1 MIHELPV
8 ELLNHIVSYIPTAQ
22 AAARL
27 GSCNHALH
35 RYFDEEGWKTF
46 VQTRFP
52 SFNITRDWKAAVHAL
67 CTYSRNLDRRAF
79 LARYVE
85 PSNFIVKL
93 PQRELDTQ
101 WRRPRGQTMGYQPV
115 IDSYEDSTGSAWDA
129 RKQVLAWSAGAELV
143 VRVKGM
149 GSRHKADSRGTY
161 SYYDHFN
168 HHTRWFTY
176 RPPKAMEGKDDI
188 TSLNLLKRAYREE
201 SSSTTDVEHVIFG
214 TASGGL
220 HLSHLELDRDST
232 KTVGG
237 VFDTNKR
244 AVRSADVEASGENL
258 LAANLGDLSVALY
271 NIPRFIFNVPD
282 RHEVIFPLSEISL
295 QQESSRSFRIWSTQF
310 LSEDVLAL
318 GTGPSQ
324 QPIQLFKIRPTG
336 LTDQAF
342 RKLQFR
348 ESDVET
354 SVYAIKPLPSS
365 IGDRQSTGDLFV
377 SGGYDGLTR
386 LHDLRSPQPYV
397 SYVSDGTDDGA
408 IYSLQPIGRERLVA
422 GGSRHSM
429 LKFFDLRMPGGRAY
443 QYASVAQEGQPFL
456 PFLSPKDGGWNVFL
470 NPRNDP
476 QPRWSWS
483 RARAVESPVYSLSSP
498 SSHSP
503 TVFAGVENH
512 MVELNFT
519 SMLDKHPDPVFSR
532 GIVRDQRGIVN
543 IIKSWNPKH
552 DVLNFAMYE
561 HAASAGMRL
570 RTQAGIGL
578 YNGQLPGY
586 DERWRD
592 SGESMASTR

>member
-8 ELLNHIVSYIPTAQ
+8 ELLNHIVSYLPTAQ
-22 AAARL
+22 AAAHL
-27 GSCNHALH
+27 ASCNHAL
-35 RYFDEEGWKTF
+35 RRFFDEEGWKIF
-46 VQTRFP
+46 VQARFP
-52 SFNITRDWKAAVHAL
+52 SFNIARDWKAAAHAL
-67 CTYSRNLDRRAF
+67 STYSRNLDRRAF

-115 IDSYEDSTGSAWDA
+115 IDSYEDSTGPAWDA

-143 VRVKGM
+143 MRVKGM
-149 GSRHKADSRGTY
+149 GAKHKADSRGTY
-161 SYYDHFN
+161 SYFDHFN

-176 RPPKAMEGKDDI
+176 RPPRAMEGKDDI
-188 TSLNLLKRAYREE
+188 TSLNLLKRRYRDE
-201 SSSTTDVEHVIFG
+201 SSSTTDVEHVVFG

-220 HLSHLELDRDST
+220 YLSHLELDRDST

-237 VFDTNKR
+237 LFETR
-244 AVRSADVEASGENL
+244 RRPVRSADIEASEESL
-258 LAANLGDLSVALY
+258 LAANLGDLNIALY
-271 NIPRFIFNVPD
+271 KIPPFIFNVPD
-282 RHEVIFPLSEISL
+282 KHDVIQPASEISIP
-295 QQESSRSFRIWSTQF
+295 QEGSRSFRIWSTQF
-310 LSEDVLAL
+310 LSDDMLAL
-318 GTGPSQ
+318 GTGPSAK
-324 QPIQLFKIRPTG
+324 PVQLFKVRPSG
-336 LTDQAF
+336 LSEEAS
-342 RKLQFR
+342 RKLEVR
-348 ESDVET
+348 ETDLET

-365 IGDRQSTGDLFV
+365 VGDRHSNGDLFL
-377 SGGYDGLTR
+377 SGGYDGITR
-386 LHDLRSPQPYV
+386 LHDIRSPRPFV
-397 SYVSDGTDDGA
+397 SYFFDGTDDGA
-408 IYSLQPIGRERLVA
+408 IYSLQPIGRERFVA

-429 LKFFDLRMPGGRAY
+429 LKFFDLRLPGGRAY
-443 QYASVAQEGQPFL
+443 HYSDTGGKPQ
-456 PFLSPKDGGWNVFL
+456 SPTSLQSSKDSGWNVFL

-483 RARAVESPVYSLSSP
+483 RARAVESPVYSLSMP
-498 SSHSP
+498 SATSP
-503 TVFAGVENH
+503 TLFAGVENH

-532 GIVRDQRGIVN
+532 GIVRDPRGNVN

-561 HAASAGMRL
+561 HAPGAGMRL

-578 YNGQLPGY
+578 YNGQLSGY